1 MPGFIIHLTEAAMIM
16 NHMETQPDAE
26 WKQEF
31 LLGNLLPDT
40 RLGEDKEIS
49 HFWSPDGKENI
60 ARAPKLS
67 LFLEKY
73 GHRLDEPV
81 ILGYYAHLYLDERY
95 VDEYWP
101 KILTFEDAEGRPEP
115 RRDLIHRV
123 ELKETGEFIPF
134 KDFFS
139 SEYYYGDYTRS
150 NHWLVDKY
158 HIQPPKYRFLEN
170 LNMDEVDAS
179 QLRRV
184 LTELEYIFHKG
195 RPGDERKMKVF
206 NLEGLDAF
214 VQYTAETF
222 YQQVICNNVSE

>member
-1 MPGFIIHLTEAAMIM
+1 MPGFIIHLIEAEMIM
-16 NHMETQPDAE
+16 DSIKIEPDAD

-40 RLGEDKEIS
+40 RLGEDKAIS
-49 HFWSPDGKENI
+49 HFWSSDGAENI

-67 LFLEKY
+67 LFLKKY

-101 KILTFEDAEGRPEP
+101 KILTFEDAQGQPEE
-115 RRDLIHRV
+115 RKAFIHRV
-123 ELKETGEFIPF
+123 ELKESGKFIPF
-134 KDFFS
+134 ERFFS

-158 HIQPPKYRFLEN
+158 HIQPPEYRFLEN
-170 LNMDEVDAS
+170 VNMDEVDAS
-179 QLRRV
+179 QLRLV
-184 LTELEYIFHKG
+184 LEELDDIFRKG
-195 RPGDERKMKVF
+195 RPGDEKGMKVF
-206 NLEGLDAF
+206 NLEGLETF
-214 VQYTAETF
+214 VRNTAETF
-222 YQQVICNNVSE
+222 CRQMEL